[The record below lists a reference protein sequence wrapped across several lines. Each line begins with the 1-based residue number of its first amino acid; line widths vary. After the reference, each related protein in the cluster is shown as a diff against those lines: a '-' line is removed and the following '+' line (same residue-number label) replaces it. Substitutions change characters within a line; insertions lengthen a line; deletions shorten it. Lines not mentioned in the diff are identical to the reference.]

1 MTLGFALKE
10 KNTQKAHFVF
20 YSKVVHIV
28 PSSFVFLKYM
38 LIFLTPFHANYSL
51 FPGDKLSALIGANTN
66 VEWKAKEKALNKN
79 LQIAIKKRI
88 SEKEKRVG
96 GGQEV
101 NKRSTVRE
109 YSEHVKY

>member
-1 MTLGFALKE
+1 MALGFALKE
-10 KNTQKAHFVF
+10 QNTQKAHFVF

-66 VEWKAKEKALNKN
+66 VEWKVNKN
-79 LQIAIKKRI
+79 LQIAIKKEFQR
-88 SEKEKRVG
+88 KRKGWV
-96 GGQEV
+96 EDR
-101 NKRSTVRE
+101 K
-109 YSEHVKY
+109 